1 MSDDVFFVYLGA
13 RDQRHKKSANA
24 SKLSRRSKFQTYSR
38 PILDELRSSRHYL
51 ENASDNECIARI
63 QQLCDQKICGLVLLR
78 KHREINDV
86 IQFMDVPLRAQYDF
100 WTDEMDRP
108 PELVHFSIID
118 CVAFT
123 YPQMF
128 ATTNQQGHRVGGQA
142 TICQLSTA
150 SSMRLWG
157 KDVTKRNEY
166 ATVGKVSDIVARWR
180 HAFPSIRNADDFEN
194 VSLCLRLPVPWVV
207 FIVTGKW
214 HAASLPLLFLNE
226 RKRSGY
232 HLLSPTLDNEPSNA
246 CQMGGAPQSSN
257 IDLAAGQSAADCMRR
272 LCRSQALTEFAKQ

>member
-1 MSDDVFFVYLGA
+1 
-13 RDQRHKKSANA
+13 
-24 SKLSRRSKFQTYSR
+24 
-38 PILDELRSSRHYL
+38 
-51 ENASDNECIARI
+51 
-63 QQLCDQKICGLVLLR
+63 
-78 KHREINDV
+78 
-86 IQFMDVPLRAQYDF
+86 MDVPLRAQYGF

-108 PELVHFSIID
+108 PELLHFSIID
-118 CVAFT
+118 CVAFA

-128 ATTNQQGHRVGGQA
+128 ATTNQQGHRVRGQA

-150 SSMRLWG
+150 SSMRLCG

-180 HAFPSIRNADDFEN
+180 HAFPSIRNPDDFEN

-207 FIVTGKW
+207 FIATGKW
-214 HAASLPLLFLNE
+214 HAASLPLLCLNE

-232 HLLSPTLDNEPSNA
+232 HVLSPTLDNEPANA

-272 LCRSQALTEFAKQ
+272 LCRSQALTEFAKQEATGHIVWLQGLVDALHLDKCRQVNTMFLMEDMVNVVTFSGFLHGLDAEGMSMHTALILALRAALPPTAVFISQPANC